1 MPPRSRLR
9 SQLLHIAADLAA
21 LAENPADVDHAF
33 DLLTRSYAT
42 PAADAARAALRADL
56 RIRPLLIE
64 RYRGPWPD
72 LDALLALPPDSLGGC
87 YARWFGGAGLAPPP
101 DPVLDPGTDAD
112 DLWLHQRVRH
122 THDLWHV
129 VTGCPPT
136 VPGEAALNAVNVM
149 QLRWPGGAML
159 VGADLLH
166 RCLAGGTADA
176 PDLGLAVAFGLQL
189 GQLCEPLL
197 AQRWEQGWER
207 PLADWQEQLGI
218 TALLQSSPFRSNP

>member
-1 MPPRSRLR
+1 MSPRPRLR
-9 SQLLHIAADLAA
+9 SQLLPIAADLAA
-21 LAENPADVDHAF
+21 VAENPADVDHAF

-42 PAADAARAALRADL
+42 PAADAARAALRADPA
-56 RIRPLLIE
+56 IRPLLIE
-64 RYRGPWPD
+64 RYWGAWPD
-72 LDALLALPPDSLGGC
+72 LEVLLALPPDSLGGR

-101 DPVLDPGTDAD
+101 DPVLDAGTDAD

-149 QLRWPGGAML
+149 QLRWPGSAML

-166 RCLAGGTADA
+166 RCLAGGGAET

-189 GQLCEPLL
+189 GQVCGPLL

-207 PLADWQEQLGI
+207 PLVDWQEQLGI
-218 TALLQSSPFRSNP
+218 RALLQSSPFRSIP